1 MGFLLARVTAQ
12 SPSVDRWHEGT
23 AMVMLSGQVAI
34 ISKAGLPPLVPHDV
48 AWVDRSGAINFTG
61 SASCLSIPGTVHLRW
76 RQANVSYGGSF
87 PQPVVVL
94 VDCSR

>member
-1 MGFLLARVTAQ
+1 
-12 SPSVDRWHEGT
+12 
-23 AMVMLSGQVAI
+23 MVMLSGQVAI